1 MGKTSL
7 ESAVASVLHPGGY
20 FTKSLVIKKKKKKLK
35 VKDCAVT
42 QKAILFLLA
51 KFPAF

>member
-20 FTKSLVIKKKKKKLK
+20 FTKSLVIKKKKKLK